1 MNGSENMIPP
11 WEKCECAK
19 QVGEMAVYVDPHCR
33 GDMHMICGS
42 LVVSKRECRRCYRD
56 YAKRNYTEV

>member
-1 MNGSENMIPP
+1 MNGSTEMIPP

-33 GDMHMICGS
+33 GDMHMICGR
-42 LVVSKRECRRCYRD
+42 LVVSKRE
-56 YAKRNYTEV
+56 